1 MKKLTFL
8 LLLIPIFSNAQIR
21 RTEFDSAWARQFILN
36 QNFGANINTLFTNNG
51 DRRKQIESLKIDSAN
66 KKRQIDSLILVTSS
80 LEKRLT
86 ALEKTPKDTFKIVEG
101 VKISSNK
108 ISLDTAFTNKLYAV
122 KDAESSLLQIVLYL
136 SQLEKRTTAFEAK
149 LENAIG
155 RIVLL
160 EAFKAA
166 IKNL

>member
-1 MKKLTFL
+1 MKNFL
-8 LLLIPIFSNAQIR
+8 LIIILFSTIGADAQIR
-21 RTEFDSAWARQFILN
+21 RTEFDSAWQRQFTLN

-51 DRRKQIESLKIDSAN
+51 DRRRQIESLKIDSAN

-86 ALEKTPKDTFKIVEG
+86 ALGKLPKDTFKLVEG

-122 KDAESSLLQIVLYL
+122 KNVESSLLQIVLYL
-136 SQLEKRTTAFEAK
+136 SQLDKRNSTTDAK
-149 LENAIG
+149 LENVI
-155 RIVLL
+155 LQL
-160 EAFKAA
+160 KAA
-166 IKNL
+166 ANKL